1 MIKLFV
7 IGDLLNPSGGVES
20 NENSNPLLICLV
32 PLSTCPHLHAIQKP
46 HATCHLISTGKGQ
59 RSQVLRAMYQEMRSG
74 TNYQKLIPETKYI
87 FLIMP
92 QGCFVPCDFDNVLSL
107 FFSPH
112 VCLWNIMDCTDFL
125 KNLYVESITSN
136 VTVFRDRAFRKVIN

>member
-1 MIKLFV
+1 MIKLFA
-7 IGDLLNPSGGVES
+7 IGDLLNLWGGVES

-32 PLSTCPHLHAIQKP
+32 PLSTSPHLYAIQKP

-59 RSQVLRAMYQEMRSG
+59 RSQVLRAMCQEIRSG

-92 QGCFVPCDFDNVLSL
+92 QGWFVLCDLDNVLSFVFL
-107 FFSPH
+107 H

-125 KNLYVESITSN
+125 KNLYVEAITSN
-136 VTVFRDRAFRKVIN
+136 VTMFRDRAFRKVIN